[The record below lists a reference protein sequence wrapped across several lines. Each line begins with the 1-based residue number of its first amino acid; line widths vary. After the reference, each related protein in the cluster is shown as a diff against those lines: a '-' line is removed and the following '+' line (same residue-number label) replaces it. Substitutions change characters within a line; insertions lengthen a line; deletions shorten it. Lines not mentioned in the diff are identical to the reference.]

1 MPTFGKTARNKVRRL
16 PKRESYD
23 KAAIYEIIDEALICH
38 VGFVQ
43 GNQPFV
49 IPTIHARRG
58 DELILHGATTSRMLK
73 HIAAGNQV
81 CIAITHLDGLV
92 MARSVFHNSMN
103 YRSVVLFGCGHVIE
117 SEEER
122 LEGLRVLTDHVM
134 PGRWAEA
141 RLPNSKE
148 LKATTLIAIP
158 IESASAKVRTGPPAD
173 DEEDYAMPI
182 WAGVLPIQQQFLA
195 PINDPRLASRIEVP
209 PYIRDRERSEM
220 PPSADAREWASLEI
234 SQDIE

>member
-1 MPTFGKTARNKVRRL
+1 MPTFAKTARNRVRRL

-23 KAAIYEIIDEALICH
+23 KAAIYKILDEALICH
-38 VGFVQ
+38 VGFAQ

-73 HIAAGNQV
+73 HISAGNPV
-81 CIAITHLDGLV
+81 CVTITLLDGLV
-92 MARSVFHNSMN
+92 IARSVFHNSMN

-122 LEGLRVLTDHVM
+122 LEALRVLTEHVM
-134 PGRWAEA
+134 PGRWSEA
-141 RLPNSKE
+141 RLPNRKE
-148 LKATTLIAIP
+148 LKATTLVALP

-173 DEEDYAMPI
+173 DDEDYAMPI
-182 WAGVLPIQQQFLA
+182 WAGVLPMRQQFLA
-195 PINDPRLASRIEVP
+195 PIADPRLAAGIDLP
-209 PYIRDRERSEM
+209 AYIGAWGRRDM
-220 PPSADAREWASLEI
+220 PPAADAREWNSLEI
-234 SQDIE
+234 SQDSE